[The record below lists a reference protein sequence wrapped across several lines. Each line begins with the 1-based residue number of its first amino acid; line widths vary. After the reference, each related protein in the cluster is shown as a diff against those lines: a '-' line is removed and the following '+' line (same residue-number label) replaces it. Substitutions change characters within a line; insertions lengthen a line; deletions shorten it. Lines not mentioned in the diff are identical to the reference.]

1 MPEADGERAQNAVV
15 RKRPFFTARWPQAG
29 MTDTDLD
36 GFLAGDRLDHIALY
50 LTDDHLDGG
59 ALTDHGTA
67 VEGGVVL
74 VVPGDRG
81 RELFS
86 AGTGM
91 DAMAFAKEAMG
102 TDGEVDHTLQG
113 GTCPDC
119 GADAAFVL
127 AFAEAR
133 NEAVGG
139 IYAKG
144 DVIHAYAACPD
155 GDTFSDRWLVGEA

>member
-1 MPEADGERAQNAVV
+1 
-15 RKRPFFTARWPQAG
+15 

-36 GFLAGDRLDHIALY
+36 DFLAGDRLDHIALY
-50 LTDDHLDGG
+50 LTDDYLDDD
-59 ALTDHGTA
+59 ALSAHGTT

-81 RELFS
+81 RDLFS

-102 TDGEVDHTLQG
+102 TEGEIDHTLQG

-119 GADAAFVL
+119 DRGAAFVL

-133 NEAVGG
+133 NEEVGG
-139 IYAKG
+139 IYAEG
-144 DVIHAYAACPD
+144 DVIHAYAVCAC
-155 GDTFSDRWLVGEA
+155 GERYSDKWVVEA

>member
-1 MPEADGERAQNAVV
+1 
-15 RKRPFFTARWPQAG
+15 

-36 GFLAGDRLDHIALY
+36 DFLAGDRLDHVALY
-50 LTDDHLDGG
+50 LTDDYLDDD
-59 ALTDHGTA
+59 ALSAHGTA

-81 RELFS
+81 RDLFS

-102 TDGEVDHTLQG
+102 TEGDIDRSLQG

-119 GADAAFVL
+119 GKGAAFVL

-133 NEAVGG
+133 NEEVGG
-139 IYAKG
+139 IYAEG

-155 GDTFSDRWLVGEA
+155 GDAFSARWLVDES